1 MRDALRIAIVAS
13 SRYPIAQPF
22 AGGLEAHVWH
32 LTRALTLAGHE
43 VTLFAG
49 AGSDLPV
56 DSGRLRAELFE
67 PSAAARSDVSMPA
80 LEVMHDH
87 HAYLS
92 LMLSFSRNPGEYDVI
107 HNHSLHHLPVAMG
120 PAVQTPMVTTLHT
133 PPTPW
138 LESALTLAPGTR
150 CVAVSRHTA
159 RSWSHVLGDIPV
171 VHNGVQ
177 LDHWPVGPGG
187 DDLVWFGRFVPEK
200 GPHLAIE
207 AAHRAGRRLRL
218 AGPISDTEY
227 FAQHIAPSLGDL
239 VHYEGHL
246 HQHDLAHLVGSCGA
260 TLVTPVW
267 DEPYGLVV
275 AESLACGTPV
285 ACFARG
291 GIPEI
296 VGKSAGVLV
305 PPGDVD
311 ALAVAATQALGIDR
325 GVVRRHAEDHCSD
338 TAMIDR
344 YMDIYADLVA
354 EGPVAGAWSFPQ
366 EVPV

>member
-1 MRDALRIAIVAS
+1 MSESLRIAVVAS

-56 DSGRLRAELFE
+56 ESDRLRGELFE
-67 PSAAARSDVSMPA
+67 PSAAARSDVSMPPI
-80 LEVMHDH
+80 EVLHDH

-92 LMLSFSRNPGEYDVI
+92 LMLSFTRNPDDFDVI
-107 HNHSLHHLPVAMG
+107 HNHSLHYLPVAMG
-120 PAVQTPMVTTLHT
+120 PAVDTPMVTTLHT

-138 LESALTLAPGTR
+138 LESALALAPDTR

-159 RSWSHVLGDIPV
+159 HAWSHVLGSIPV

-177 LDHWPVGPGG
+177 LNHWPIGTGG
-187 DDLVWFGRFVPEK
+187 DDLVWFGRLVPEK
-200 GPHLAIE
+200 GAHLAIE
-207 AAHRAGRRLRL
+207 AARIAGRRLRL
-218 AGPISDTEY
+218 AGPISDKTY
-227 FAQHIAPSLGDL
+227 FRDHVAPALGDQ
-239 VHYEGHL
+239 VSYEGHL
-246 HQHDLAHLVGSCGA
+246 HQHELARLVGSCGA
-260 TLVTPVW
+260 ALVTPVW

-285 ACFARG
+285 AGFARG

-296 VGKSAGVLV
+296 VGDTAGMLV
-305 PPGDVD
+305 PGDDVV
-311 ALAVAATQALGIDR
+311 ALAEAAEKAFTIDR
-325 GVVRRHAEDHCSD
+325 REVRRRAEQHCSD
-338 TAMIDR
+338 IAMIDR
-344 YMDIYADLVA
+344 YTDIYTELVA
-354 EGPVAGAWSFPQ
+354 ERERRGSRRLAGAFSA
-366 EVPV
+366 

>member
-1 MRDALRIAIVAS
+1 MRDTLRIAIVAS

-56 DSGRLRAELFE
+56 DSDRLRGELFE
-67 PSAAARSDVSMPA
+67 PSAAARSDVSMPQLEA
-80 LEVMHDH
+80 LQDH

-92 LMLSFSRNPGEYDVI
+92 LMLSFTNNPGDYDVI
-107 HNHSLHHLPVAMG
+107 HNHSLHYLPVAMG
-120 PAVQTPMVTTLHT
+120 PAVETPMVTTLHT

-159 RSWSHVLGDIPV
+159 QSWSHVLGDIPV

-177 LDHWPVGPGG
+177 LDRWPAGPGG

-200 GPHLAIE
+200 GAHLAIE
-207 AAHRAGRRLRL
+207 AAQRAGRRLRL
-218 AGPISDTEY
+218 AGPISDTRY
-227 FAQHIAPSLGDL
+227 FEQQIAPSLGGL

-246 HQHDLAHLVGSCGA
+246 HQHDLARLVGSCGA

-296 VGKSAGVLV
+296 VGEHAGVLV
-305 PPGDVD
+305 PPGDID
-311 ALAVAATQALGIDR
+311 ALALAVDDALTLDR
-325 GVVRRHAEDHCSD
+325 GLVRRRAEDHCSD
-338 TAMIDR
+338 IAMIDR
-344 YMDIYADLVA
+344 YLDLYADLVA
-354 EGPVAGAWSFPQ
+354 GRPLADSSLPR
-366 EVPV
+366 EVGV

>member
-1 MRDALRIAIVAS
+1 MRDTLRIAIVAS
-13 SRYPIAQPF
+13 SRHPIAQPF

-43 VTLFAG
+43 ITLFAG

-56 DSGRLRAELFE
+56 DSDRLRGEMFE
-67 PSAAARSDVSMPA
+67 PSAAAQSDVSMPS

-92 LMLSFSRNPGEYDVI
+92 LMLSFTRNPGDFDVI
-107 HNHSLHHLPVAMG
+107 HNHSLHYLPVAMG
-120 PAVQTPMVTTLHT
+120 PAVETPMVTTLHT

-138 LESALTLAPGTR
+138 LESALTLAPATR
-150 CVAVSRHTA
+150 CVAVSQHTA
-159 RSWSHVLGDIPV
+159 RSWSHVLGEVPV

-177 LDHWPVGPGG
+177 LERWPVGPGG
-187 DDLVWFGRFVPEK
+187 DDLVWFGRFVAEK
-200 GPHLAIE
+200 GAHLAIE
-207 AAHRAGRRLRL
+207 AARRAGRRLRL
-218 AGPISDTEY
+218 AGPISDADY
-227 FAQHIAPSLGDL
+227 FEQQIAPFLGEM
-239 VHYEGHL
+239 VRYEGHL
-246 HQHDLAHLVGSCGA
+246 HQHDLARLVGSCGV

-285 ACFARG
+285 ASFARG

-296 VGKSAGVLV
+296 VGDDAGVLV

-311 ALAVAATQALGIDR
+311 ALAEAAELAFTLDR
-325 GVVRRHAEDHCSD
+325 SLARRRAEGHCSD

-344 YMDIYADLVA
+344 YTHIYADLVA
-354 EGPVAGAWSFPQ
+354 DRFPWGARGQ
-366 EVPV
+366 GVPA